1 MTPQWAAAKVCASRR
16 PRTRPVDGLWTHEL
30 VVGLA
35 HVRCELCRGLGQV
48 SLFYSKV
55 RPCRCVYRAIFR
67 AGVNR
72 YLACGMS
79 SRMPRMERGMHYG
92 RRGEEFR
99 ADMLLLA
106 RRSLREQELWLFEAH
121 YLAGWPWRPC
131 SQALGLSRQA
141 FFREIYILAERMGR
155 LMAELQ
161 PYPLWPISEYF
172 ARGLL
177 STSVEIPLSNDPA
190 AHGRGARSHGEG
202 ISYARSRMK
211 MAV

>member
-1 MTPQWAAAKVCASRR
+1 
-16 PRTRPVDGLWTHEL
+16 
-30 VVGLA
+30 
-35 HVRCELCRGLGQV
+35 
-48 SLFYSKV
+48 
-55 RPCRCVYRAIFR
+55 
-67 AGVNR
+67 
-72 YLACGMS
+72 
-79 SRMPRMERGMHYG
+79 MHYG

-106 RRSLREQELWLFEAH
+106 RRSLREQDLWLFEGH

-161 PYPLWPISEYF
+161 PYPLWPIHEYF
-172 ARGLL
+172 AAGVL
-177 STSVEIPLSNDPA
+177 STSVEIPLANDPHQPA
-190 AHGRGARSHGEG
+190 AHGRGARSYGEG